1 MHMSLEGLLT
11 CNPEPSLQHRT
22 VLADAAV
29 AHLVRDPD
37 GIYVDGTVGHGGH
50 AELIARRLS
59 PQGRLVAVDRDEQA
73 LTLAAT
79 RLNGFGKQITF
90 CRDNFKNL
98 PLILNRLG
106 LAAIHGLLLDLGVS
120 TLQLLDPERGFSF
133 STEGPL
139 DMRMDQTQK
148 NTAAQLVNSLPEEE
162 LANLIFQ
169 YGEERHSRRI
179 ARRICEVRQLRRI
192 ASTAELADIVERALG
207 PRRPGQIH
215 PATRTFQAL
224 RIAVNNELEG
234 LGDLVQKMADLLLP
248 GGRLVVISFH
258 SLEDRIVK
266 QNFQLLA
273 GQCICRRPPDLCGC
287 PRRERVRLITRKPE
301 VPSAEEIRLNPRA
314 RSAKM
319 RVAERI

>member
-1 MHMSLEGLLT
+1 MAGE
-11 CNPEPSLQHRT
+11 
-22 VLADAAV
+22 AV

-37 GIYVDGTVGHGGH
+37 GMYVDGTVGHGGH
-50 AELIARRLS
+50 AELIVRRLS
-59 PQGRLVAVDRDEQA
+59 PRGRLLVVDRDEQA
-73 LTLAAT
+73 LALVAARLAGCENQVTA
-79 RLNGFGKQITF
+79 

-106 LAAIHGLLLDLGVS
+106 IAKIHGLLLDLGVS
-120 TLQLLDPERGFSF
+120 TLQLFDPERGFSF
-133 STEGPL
+133 AAEGPL

-148 NTAAQLVNSLPEEE
+148 ITAAQLVNSLPEDE
-162 LANLIFQ
+162 LANLIFT

-192 ASTAELADIVERALG
+192 ASTAELATIVERAAG

-234 LGDLVQKMADLLLP
+234 LGELLQRMADLLIP

-266 QNFQLLA
+266 QNFQLMA

-287 PRRERVRLITRKPE
+287 PRLPRVRLVTRKPA
-301 VPSAEEIRLNPRA
+301 VASAEELRLNPRA
-314 RSAKM
+314 RSARM
-319 RVAERI
+319 RVVERV